1 MQLAYYP
8 GCTIKVSARE
18 HERAALAILR
28 ELGIALR
35 EMPEWNCC
43 GVVHTLTRENL
54 IREMAPLRVLA
65 RLRQQGERE
74 AVTLCDMCFN
84 TLARANHLARTQP
97 EQVAALNA
105 TSGGGLDYD
114 GAGEVLHL
122 LHLLRDRVGLA
133 AIRKRVRRPLRDLAV
148 YPYYGCKLLRP
159 AGIGL
164 DDPETPTLLR
174 DLMEALG
181 ATVVE
186 GSLQTQCC
194 GAYLAV
200 DRAGLVTARV
210 GATVEQARDAGA
222 GAIVLSCP
230 LCHFNFATLQP
241 HAGAPLPVLYYT
253 QAIGLAFGLD
263 PAELGLDDRQMEALD
278 RAVPSQALHDLAHAR
293 GGSA

>member
-1 MQLAYYP
+1 MQLAYYS

-18 HERAALAILR
+18 HEQATLAILR
-28 ELGIALR
+28 ELGIELR
-35 EMPEWNCC
+35 EMAEWNCC
-43 GVVHTLTRENL
+43 GVVHTLTGENL
-54 IREMAPLRVLA
+54 IRHMAPLRVLA
-65 RLRQQGERE
+65 RLQQQGERE
-74 AVTLCDMCFN
+74 VVTLCDMCFN

-97 EQVAALNA
+97 EQMDALNA
-105 TSGGGLDYD
+105 TSGGDLSYD

-122 LHLLRDRVGLA
+122 LQLLRDRVGLA
-133 AIRKRVRRPLRDLAV
+133 AIRGRVRRPLRDLAV

-159 AGIGL
+159 AGIAL
-164 DDPETPTLLR
+164 DDPETPTMLR

-200 DRAGLVTARV
+200 DRAGLVMERV
-210 GATVEQARDAGA
+210 SATVEQARSAGA

-241 HAGAPLPVLYYT
+241 RTAAPLPVLYYS
-253 QAIGLAFGLD
+253 QVIGLAFDLD
-263 PAELGLDDRQMEALD
+263 PAALGLDDRQVEVVG
-278 RAVPSQALHDLAHAR
+278 RAVTSQTLC
-293 GGSA
+293 

>member
-1 MQLAYYP
+1 
-8 GCTIKVSARE
+8 
-18 HERAALAILR
+18 
-28 ELGIALR
+28 
-35 EMPEWNCC
+35 
-43 GVVHTLTRENL
+43 VVHTLTGENH
-54 IREMAPLRVLA
+54 IRHMAPLRVLA

-122 LHLLRDRVGLA
+122 LHFLRDRVGLA

-164 DDPETPTLLR
+164 DDPETPALLR

-200 DRAGLVTARV
+200 DRATLVTQRV

-222 GAIVLSCP
+222 GAMVLSCP
-230 LCHFNFATLQP
+230 LCHFNFATHQP
-241 HAGAPLPVLYYT
+241 RTGAPLPVLYYT

-263 PAELGLDDRQMEALD
+263 PAELGLDDRQVEALGM
-278 RAVPSQALHDLAHAR
+278 AAPSLHPVDVQR
-293 GGSA
+293 SRMDG